1 MAGYL
6 DHYGAGDERR
16 ARKIKVAILSVVVL
30 AVLSGLLYF
39 VLHNYS
45 QERQAKRFFERLE
58 AHDYQGAYVLWG
70 CTAARPCSGYP
81 MSSFM
86 QDWGPPVNVTG
97 FAILDGESCDNSVI
111 VDVDAGPA
119 GDKKLWVDRDTL
131 GLSFPPNDMGCVQA
145 LVDQNGN
152 LSYQGKHN
160 RIYNFFRNVKY
171 RLRGRTYR

>member
-1 MAGYL
+1 
-6 DHYGAGDERR
+6 
-16 ARKIKVAILSVVVL
+16 
-30 AVLSGLLYF
+30 
-39 VLHNYS
+39 
-45 QERQAKRFFERLE
+45 
-58 AHDYQGAYVLWG
+58 
-70 CTAARPCSGYP
+70 
-81 MSSFM
+81 
-86 QDWGPPVNVTG
+86 VTG

>member
-81 MSSFM
+81 MKSFM

-97 FAILDGESCDNSVI
+97 FAILDGESCGNSVI

-119 GDKKLWVDRDTL
+119 GDKKLWVNRNTL
-131 GLSFPPNDMGCVQA
+131 ELGFPPY
-145 LVDQNGN
+145 DQCP
-152 LSYQGKHN
+152 QGN

-171 RLRGRTYR
+171 HLHGRTYR